1 MIGKKLIITS
11 VINRQENENAYSAY
25 KNMVK
30 VLENDWLIKKEL

>member
-11 VINRQENENAYSAY
+11 VINRQENENAYSTY